1 MFGFGPSIVNWMQI
15 CYNNIENCVLNSGWS
30 TDFILSWRGEL
41 EKVAPFRFT
50 FLCWSSCQKKS
61 EKKKIKGIMI
71 SQNEFKISHDT
82 TLTLDGLKKS
92 LLSAL
97 QVLENFKKIF
107 RLKLYNKQKP
117 FELWHAR
124 KVTWPIRPNKA
135 VDWYCRVTSLF

>member
-1 MFGFGPSIVNWMQI
+1 
-15 CYNNIENCVLNSGWS
+15 
-30 TDFILSWRGEL
+30 
-41 EKVAPFRFT
+41 
-50 FLCWSSCQKKS
+50 
-61 EKKKIKGIMI
+61 MI

-124 KVTWPIRPNKA
+124 KVT
-135 VDWYCRVTSLF
+135 